1 MLYLVYLANIEDNA
15 PIRRPLLEKLHES
28 HRGVNRKHQARGVA
42 DTSGRRVVGR
52 TLARNMRSSR
62 LSTRGMTAPSGDNG
76 REQYAGQPKATDTRL
91 IAELRELMS
100 GNFYSQG
107 EICAVV
113 SRPADLQMLVDAA
126 RTVTVTGVSR

>member
-1 MLYLVYLANIEDNA
+1 
-15 PIRRPLLEKLHES
+15 
-28 HRGVNRKHQARGVA
+28 
-42 DTSGRRVVGR
+42 
-52 TLARNMRSSR
+52 
-62 LSTRGMTAPSGDNG
+62 MTAPSGDNG